1 MINKN
6 YDLLGEQLAESGLE
20 MTWVGAAIGAVTAI
34 AGGIMGSNDAN
45 NQNKQSE
52 KNYKKQKKAA
62 QAAADATNEY
72 NKIAFEIEKQN
83 YQANKTWQIETANK
97 KWKYDNELKD
107 YAYKQATQQYA
118 KSVSNTQDKLTY
130 NSLAAIEAKSSE
142 QQALNDLYTETA
154 FNKQGSMVEQLQ
166 SMGKASLGQAGNSRN
181 KAMQST
187 LAALGRNNAIID
199 ASLSSSVEQ
208 SQRNLQQ
215 IKLQKFATDKSAMA
229 SMMIKPEE
237 LPAIPKPTFAPDPIF
252 LAPMKA
258 LPQAIQAPT
267 KVSTSA
273 PLVAGFGGAASQIA
287 KIDFG
292 GGYESPWGQGGGSN
306 MFNGSTPFAGTSN
319 IASNAGFGSSYFGL

>member
-34 AGGIMGSNDAN
+34 AGGIMGSNDAK

-52 KNYKKQKKAA
+52 KNYKKQKEAA
-62 QAAADATNEY
+62 EESADATNEY

-83 YQANKTWQIETANK
+83 FQANKTFQIETANK

-187 LAALGRNNAIID
+187 LASLGRNNAIID

-215 IKLQKFATDKSAMA
+215 IKLQKFAADKSAIA

-273 PLVAGFGGAASQIA
+273 PLIAGFGSAAGSIA
-287 KIDFG
+287 SIDFG
-292 GGYESPWGQGGGSN
+292 GGGGYKSPWGQGPAMGAGGGSI
-306 MFNGSTPFAGTSN
+306 GGLGTYGPN
-319 IASNAGFGSSYFGL
+319 YGFKV